1 MRVLKL
7 VLSTVFLAMVIFSTS
22 TIAEDSHTNQNT
34 RNWEVGF
41 EFAELAQNS
50 FRDLGPSNYSFFVG
64 QAPAQQ
70 IVKWGWR
77 FLSIKADLSNEHLRN
92 KKAVCCIDGNRDN
105 LTGRL
110 NLQRVYLDYYLPPWV
125 AKTNFTLEFIPSI
138 AFGYSNWYLLET
150 QANEDYN
157 LKAYSIGGNFRL
169 KMTFYQHFFVEAPN
183 IDLGILV
190 NKNRSVDGQIG
201 EATIDRPNFSFTLL
215 TTIGYRTDF

>member
-1 MRVLKL
+1 MIKLTVVLL
-7 VLSTVFLAMVIFSTS
+7 AVLLVIFSTFAS
-22 TIAEDSHTNQNT
+22 AEDFNTNKT
-34 RNWEVGF
+34 ARIWEAGF

-70 IVKWGWR
+70 NAKWGWR

-92 KKAVCCIDGNRDN
+92 EKAVCCINGNRDN
-105 LTGRL
+105 LVGKL
-110 NLQRVYLDYYLPPWV
+110 NLQRVYLDYFPPAWV
-125 AKTNFTLEFIPSI
+125 EKTNFTLEFIPSI
-138 AFGYSNWYLLET
+138 GIGYSNWYLLET
-150 QANEDYN
+150 QANEAYN

-201 EATIDRPNFSFTLL
+201 EAVIDRPNIAFTLL
-215 TTIGYRTDF
+215 TTIGYKIDF